1 MITSLARLFFPIAE
15 GSCSKPVLNRAAGP
29 TLCAYFALGSAPLA
43 RTAEMRI
50 FALHNLGPA
59 GSYARY
65 ADQEPQLCEA
75 WCREPGGILPPRNN
89 VSQVRHAVA
98 NNGREHFANRPE

>member
-1 MITSLARLFFPIAE
+1 
-15 GSCSKPVLNRAAGP
+15 
-29 TLCAYFALGSAPLA
+29 
-43 RTAEMRI
+43 MRI

-98 NNGREHFANRPE
+98 NNGREHFALDQGRVRRAELAEPDAQGVRLFRRFLD